1 MQQTRLNTLVN
12 RIGAQAQN
20 QLRNPWRR
28 LATLVIALLFGVLF
42 GIAVSATAGQLAYL
56 DVTVAAILV
65 LGAEAISWL
74 HYRDRK
80 QSARPL
86 WNEALNAF
94 KLGVIYGLFLIAFML
109 GS

>member
-1 MQQTRLNTLVN
+1 MQQTRLTTLFN
-12 RIGAQAQN
+12 RLGAQAQK

-28 LATLVIALLFGVLF
+28 LATLTISLLFGIAF

-56 DVTVAAILV
+56 DVTLAAILV
-65 LGAEAISWL
+65 LGAEAISWFF
-74 HYRDRK
+74 YRDRTS
-80 QSARPL
+80 QRPL
-86 WNEALNAF
+86 LSEALNAF

>member
-12 RIGAQAQN
+12 RLGAQLQN

-28 LATLVIALLFGVLF
+28 LATLVIALLFGIAF

-65 LGAEAISWL
+65 LGTEAISWL
-74 HYRDRK
+74 FYRNNNPQRILL
-80 QSARPL
+80 S
-86 WNEALNAF
+86 EALNAF